1 MTGGPY
7 PTTPSILPLFSDA
20 DCYIPPPDFVISLLD
35 QLSIHLGRTLP
46 PPIYWRHW
54 NNEACIPTLRPGHL
68 DRVEEIKS
76 VLQAPSH
83 HGSSL
88 SNRHLGWDGRL
99 ALVGAGVGG
108 VSVGDCVEAGRQVG
122 REWV

>member
-7 PTTPSILPLFSDA
+7 PPTPTL
-20 DCYIPPPDFVISLLD
+20 SLSKEEQFIRSLVD
-35 QLSIHLGRTLP
+35 QLSSHLGRTLP
-46 PPIYWRHW
+46 PPIYWRLW
-54 NNEACIPTLRPGHL
+54 NNVACIPTLRPGHL
-68 DRVEEIKS
+68 DRVEKMKS

-88 SNRHLGWDGRL
+88 DHLGWDGRL

-122 REWV
+122 REWA

>member
-7 PTTPSILPLFSDA
+7 PTPILPLFTDA
-20 DCYIPPPDFVISLLD
+20 AYNNKPPEFILSLVD
-35 QLSIHLGRTLP
+35 QLSSHLGRTLP
-46 PPIYWRHW
+46 LPIFWRLW
-54 NNEACIPTLRPGHL
+54 DNEDCIPTLRPGHL

-76 VLQAPSH
+76 VLHAPSH
-83 HGSSL
+83 HASSSL
-88 SNRHLGWDGRL
+88 NHLGWDGKL

-122 REWV
+122 REWT

>member
-7 PTTPSILPLFSDA
+7 PIPALPHFTDIDNTKFIL
-20 DCYIPPPDFVISLLD
+20 SLVD
-35 QLSIHLGRTLP
+35 QLSRHLGRTVP
-46 PPIYWRHW
+46 PPIYWRLW

-83 HGSSL
+83 RGSS
-88 SNRHLGWDGRL
+88 LGWDGRL
-99 ALVGAGVGG
+99 AIVGAGVGG
-108 VSVGDCVEAGRQVG
+108 VSVGDCVEGGRRVG
-122 REWV
+122 REWA